1 MVRGI
6 ELAPGPGR
14 DASAKGLEF
23 RIVADGFL
31 PRMVRNITGAL
42 VEVGQGR
49 QEPAWLGEILVAR
62 DRRQGS
68 EVAPAHGLTLWRVGY
83 PGDAL
88 IDE

>member
-1 MVRGI
+1 MEPAEQALLAGECPCCHFI
-6 ELAPGPGR
+6 EG
-14 DASAKGLEF
+14 
-23 RIVADGFL
+23 VADGFL

-49 QEPAWLGEILVAR
+49 QEPAWIGEILAAK

-68 EVAPAHGLTLWRVGY
+68 VVAPAHGLTLWRVGV

-88 IDE
+88 EDE